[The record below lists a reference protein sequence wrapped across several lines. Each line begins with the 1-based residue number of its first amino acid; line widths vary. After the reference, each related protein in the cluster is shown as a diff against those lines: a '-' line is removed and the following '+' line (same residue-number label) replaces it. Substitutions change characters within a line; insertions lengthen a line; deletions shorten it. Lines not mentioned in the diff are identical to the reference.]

1 MIEEEEKD
9 VVFTESEIAFE
20 ALIEVIYNFEKII
33 WWTMVVEEEQDYS
46 YKRGQPL
53 KKEDEVNTNYVY
65 RSMVALNIQRHKNT
79 LYFNCPIAEDIQVFM
94 EQHPD
99 FAKLDKPELRL

>member
-46 YKRGQPL
+46 YKRG
-53 KKEDEVNTNYVY
+53 
-65 RSMVALNIQRHKNT
+65 
-79 LYFNCPIAEDIQVFM
+79 
-94 EQHPD
+94 
-99 FAKLDKPELRL
+99 